1 MIPILE
7 LTQRKFHTQMYVAF
21 AVGEFQDKVKAG
33 KIIHSRVY
41 FCLPIIITYSY
52 TVVGMIYQK
61 QIKEG
66 IVQARPLTAKALFYA
81 AGASTLIAGI
91 LHLAIVPMYFTQM
104 TIDTTI
110 FFIVSGL
117 TQIFWVMPVIK
128 SWGKPWYYV
137 GIGGTAVLIIMYLV
151 AVPGSGYPVSHL
163 DIAIEFFQFAFIIL
177 CSIIVV
183 KDRTTSRLYKR
194 NI

>member
-1 MIPILE
+1 
-7 LTQRKFHTQMYVAF
+7 
-21 AVGEFQDKVKAG
+21 
-33 KIIHSRVY
+33 
-41 FCLPIIITYSY
+41 
-52 TVVGMIYQK
+52 MIYQK

-91 LHLAIVPMYFTQM
+91 LHLAIVPMFFTQM

-110 FFIVSGL
+110 FFIISGL
-117 TQIFWVMPVIK
+117 TQIFWVIPVIK
-128 SWGKPWYYV
+128 RWSKPWYYV
-137 GIGGTAVLIIMYLV
+137 GIGGTTILIIMYLV

-163 DIAIEFFQFAFIIL
+163 DIAIELFQFAFIIL
-177 CSIIVV
+177 CSIIIV